1 MIKVKILTIGK
12 HKHSW
17 LESALEE
24 YEKRLKPY
32 MTIEWVLVKNDE
44 QLLKL
49 AHEAKN
55 CICLDPKGVE
65 MTSEAFA
72 LQIERLIHQ
81 KGAHLTFCIG
91 GAEGLPSLLKNTALA
106 VISLSKLTFTHQMTR
121 LILLEQL
128 YRSKEIFEGSGYH
141 K

>member
-12 HKHSW
+12 HKHAW
-17 LESALEE
+17 LESALKE
-24 YEKRLKPY
+24 YEERLKHY
-32 MTIEWVLVKNDE
+32 MAVEWILAKNDE

-49 AHEAKN
+49 AQEAKN
-55 CICLDPKGVE
+55 CICLDPKGME
-65 MTSEAFA
+65 MTSEAFTA
-72 LQIERLIHQ
+72 QIEKLTHQ
-81 KGAHLTFCIG
+81 KGAILTFCIG
-91 GAEGLPSLLKNTALA
+91 GAEGLPLTLKSKALA

-128 YRSKEIFEGSGYH
+128 YRSKEIAIGSEYH